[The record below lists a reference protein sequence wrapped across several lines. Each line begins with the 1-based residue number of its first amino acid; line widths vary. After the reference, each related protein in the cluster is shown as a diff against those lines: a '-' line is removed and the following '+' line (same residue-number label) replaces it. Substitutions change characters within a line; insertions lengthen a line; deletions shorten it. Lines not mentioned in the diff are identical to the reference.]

1 MGTARIL
8 TKFNGNFLKMK
19 NLTWK
24 TGGYKG
30 VMLFP
35 SHILLIINKDTM
47 TFYLCPYDLCY
58 TITMGIGF

>member
-1 MGTARIL
+1 MGTARIV

-19 NLTWK
+19 KLTWK

-47 TFYLCPYDLCY
+47 TFYLCR
-58 TITMGIGF
+58 